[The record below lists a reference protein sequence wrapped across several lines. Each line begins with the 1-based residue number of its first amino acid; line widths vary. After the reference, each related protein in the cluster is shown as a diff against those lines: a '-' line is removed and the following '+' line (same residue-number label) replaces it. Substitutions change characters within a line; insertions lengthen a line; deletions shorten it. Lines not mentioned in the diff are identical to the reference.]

1 MTGHAAVMLATLA
14 GAVLATSDV
23 PGIVVGEAGWHRVA
37 AGESVVSIAARVG
50 LEPSTLA
57 FDNDVRADRPLAAE
71 SWLLVDNRHIVPM
84 PLDGIVVNVPQRMLH
99 LAVDGRHVLSVPVAV
114 GRADWPTPLGSF
126 AVAMKEVDPTWDVP
140 PSIQAEMARE
150 GRPVVTRVAPGP
162 RNPLGDRWIGLNASN
177 LGIHGTNQPT
187 SIYRFTTHGCIRARP
202 DDIARLFPL
211 VDVGTPVRVI
221 YEPVLIA
228 ELQSGEV
235 WLEVHRDP
243 YRKAADRLG
252 AARELLQA
260 AGLSELASSPLVEAL
275 VRARRGRAERLR

>member
-1 MTGHAAVMLATLA
+1 
-14 GAVLATSDV
+14 
-23 PGIVVGEAGWHRVA
+23 
-37 AGESVVSIAARVG
+37 
-50 LEPSTLA
+50 
-57 FDNDVRADRPLAAE
+57 
-71 SWLLVDNRHIVPM
+71 
-84 PLDGIVVNVPQRMLH
+84 
-99 LAVDGRHVLSVPVAV
+99 
-114 GRADWPTPLGSF
+114 
-126 AVAMKEVDPTWDVP
+126 
-140 PSIQAEMARE
+140 
-150 GRPVVTRVAPGP
+150 VAPGP

>member
-1 MTGHAAVMLATLA
+1 MTGHAAVTLATLA

>member
-1 MTGHAAVMLATLA
+1 MTGHAAVTLATLA

-57 FDNDVRADRPLAAE
+57 FDNDVRADRPLATE

>member
-1 MTGHAAVMLATLA
+1 MTGHAAVTLATLA

-187 SIYRFTTHGCIRARP
+187 SIYRFTTHGFIRARP